1 MDSPKERPSWEF
13 SWRFIVIYAILM
25 LVVIIL
31 VVVTF
36 LTDLFETPEEG
47 QIPPIVWLLLA
58 GVFLIAIITT
68 LSNIIKIFDAI
79 QDNRTKLEVM
89 TEALKKNQAALTEIS
104 RSTHLSDA
112 AKAII
117 FRDADRQAL
126 REAVLDKLQEMDIDT
141 AYEIIDELTNRAG
154 YKELAEQLR
163 AEADQQRGATEA
175 ERMNGAVA
183 YIKMLFENYEWA
195 KASAHIEKLI
205 SAYPDS
211 EEAKAMRK
219 TLIAK
224 KEEHKRVLLNAWD
237 DAVQRRATDRSL
249 EILKELDLYLTP
261 EEALA
266 LQEAAK
272 NVFKDKLHNL
282 GVQFSL
288 AVSGEQ
294 WDKAIQ
300 IGREIIHDFPNSRI
314 SAEIHERMDVLKQ
327 KSNSSAGKQVL

>member
-1 MDSPKERPSWEF
+1 MDSLKERPSWEF
-13 SWRFIVIYAILM
+13 SWRFFVIYVILM

-47 QIPPIVWLLLA
+47 QIPPVVWLLLA
-58 GVFLIAIITT
+58 GVFIIAIITT
-68 LSNIIKIFDAI
+68 LSNIIKIFDAL
-79 QDNRTKLEVM
+79 QDNSVKLERLIDALEKNRSALAQVNQN
-89 TEALKKNQAALTEIS
+89 TRLSEAVKTIV
-104 RSTHLSDA
+104 
-112 AKAII
+112 
-117 FRDADRQAL
+117 FRDADTQCL
-126 REAVLDKLQEMDIDT
+126 REAVLDRLEHEDFGT
-141 AYEIIDELTNRAG
+141 ACEIIEQIAHRTE
-154 YKELAEQLR
+154 YKELAEQLQ
-163 AEADQQRGATEA
+163 AEVDKRRGTTEV

-183 YIKMLFENYEWA
+183 YIKMLFENYEWV
-195 KASAHIEKLI
+195 KANAEIERLI
-205 SAYPDS
+205 KTYPDR

-266 LQEAAK
+266 LQEAAR

-300 IGREIIHDFPNSRI
+300 IGREIIRDFPNSKM
-314 SAEIHERMDVLKQ
+314 SAEIRERMDVLKQ
-327 KSNSSAGKQVL
+327 KVELKHG

>member
-68 LSNIIKIFDAI
+68 LSNIIKIFDAL
-79 QDNRTKLEVM
+79 QDNSVKLERLIDALEKNRSALAQVNQD
-89 TEALKKNQAALTEIS
+89 TRLSEAVKTIV
-104 RSTHLSDA
+104 
-112 AKAII
+112 
-117 FRDADRQAL
+117 FRDADSQCL
-126 REAVLDKLQEMDIDT
+126 REAVLDRLEHEDFGT
-141 AYEIIDELTNRAG
+141 ACEIIEQIAHRTE
-154 YKELAEQLR
+154 YKELAEQLQ
-163 AEADQQRGATEA
+163 AEVDKRCGTTEA
-175 ERMNGAVA
+175 ERMNGAIA
-183 YIKMLFENYEWA
+183 YIKMLFENYEWV
-195 KASAHIEKLI
+195 KANAEIERLI
-205 SAYPDS
+205 KTYPDR

-261 EEALA
+261 EEAW
-266 LQEAAK
+266 
-272 NVFKDKLHNL
+272 H
-282 GVQFSL
+282 
-288 AVSGEQ
+288 
-294 WDKAIQ
+294 
-300 IGREIIHDFPNSRI
+300 
-314 SAEIHERMDVLKQ
+314 
-327 KSNSSAGKQVL
+327 

>member
-1 MDSPKERPSWEF
+1 MDSPNERPSWEF
-13 SWRFIVIYAILM
+13 SWRFVAIYVILM

-36 LTDLFETPEEG
+36 LTDLFETSEEG
-47 QIPPIVWLLLA
+47 QIPPVVWLLLA

-68 LSNIIKIFDAI
+68 LSNIIKIFDAL
-79 QDNRTKLEVM
+79 QDNSVKLEVM
-89 TEALKKNQAALTEIS
+89 TEALKKNQEALTEIN

-117 FRDADRQAL
+117 FRDGDRQAL
-126 REAVLDKLQEMDIDT
+126 REAVLDRLEHKDFGT
-141 AYEIIDELTNRAG
+141 ACEIIEQISRHAE
-154 YKELAEQLR
+154 YKELAEQLQ
-163 AEADQQRGATEA
+163 AEVDKRRGTTEV
-175 ERMNGAVA
+175 ERMDGTIA
-183 YIKMLFENYEWA
+183 YIKMLFENYEWV
-195 KASAHIEKLI
+195 KANAEIERLI
-205 SAYPDS
+205 KTYPDR

-266 LQEAAK
+266 LQKAAR

-300 IGREIIHDFPNSRI
+300 IGREIIRDFPNSKM
-314 SAEIHERMDVLKQ
+314 SAEIRERMDVLKQ
-327 KSNSSAGKQVL
+327 KVELKHG

>member
-1 MDSPKERPSWEF
+1 MDSGKERPSWEF
-13 SWRFIVIYAILM
+13 SWRFAVIYAILM
-25 LVVIIL
+25 LVAIVL

-36 LTDLFETPEEG
+36 LTDLFETSEEG

-68 LSNIIKIFDAI
+68 LSNIIKIFDAL
-79 QDNRTKLEVM
+79 QDNRTKLEIM
-89 TEALKKNQAALTEIS
+89 TEAVKKNQAALAEIS
-104 RSTHLSDA
+104 RNTRLSEA
-112 AKAII
+112 VKTIV
-117 FRDADRQAL
+117 FHDADTQCL
-126 REAVLDKLQEMDIDT
+126 REAVLDSLEREDFGT
-141 AYEIIDELTNRAG
+141 ACEIIEQIAHRTK
-154 YKELAEQLR
+154 YKELAEQLQ
-163 AEADQQRGATEA
+163 AEVDKRCGTTEA
-175 ERMNGAVA
+175 ERMNGAIA
-183 YIKMLFENYEWA
+183 YIKMLFENYEWV
-195 KASAHIEKLI
+195 KANAEIERLI
-205 SAYPDS
+205 RTYPDR
-211 EEAKAMRK
+211 EETKTMRK

-224 KEEHKRVLLNAWD
+224 KEEHKRVLLNTWD

-266 LQEAAK
+266 LQEAAR

-300 IGREIIHDFPNSRI
+300 VGREIIRDFPNSRM
-314 SAEIHERMDVLKQ
+314 SAEIRERMDVLKQ
-327 KSNSSAGKQVL
+327 KVELQRG